1 MRKIKIDQT
10 TSQKKIH
17 WKIIAKIKKYVI
29 ENMEYDTV
37 EDDLANKN
45 TEDFIR
51 RMYRNN
57 VS

>member
-1 MRKIKIDQT
+1 MIKQ
-10 TSQKKIH
+10 Q
-17 WKIIAKIKKYVI
+17 IKKDTLKNNSKNKKDMI
-29 ENMEYDTV
+29 IKNMKYDAV

>member
-1 MRKIKIDQT
+1 
-10 TSQKKIH
+10 
-17 WKIIAKIKKYVI
+17 
-29 ENMEYDTV
+29 MEYDTV

-57 VS
+57 VSQYLDNKDDIWKWNLLINKKFTI

>member
-1 MRKIKIDQT
+1 MRKIKIVQT
-10 TSQKKIH
+10 TSQKKIY

-45 TEDFIR
+45 SEDFIV